1 MLKLQQITAFL
12 VGLDLVAAENIDA
25 WVENPQVVPRFKDL
39 GNGQLVVYTQTYDA
53 MIAIERYPHQ
63 VHAAELLFAQM
74 CAWLIEN
81 DESRLELNLPH
92 PETDVTILD
101 NKTADIEI
109 VIRFEEDIT
118 AVPDENG
125 PIEFHGQRYRLDDVT
140 LSYAKEGEM
149 AS

>member
-1 MLKLQQITAFL
+1 MIKLQQITAFL
-12 VGLDLVAAENIDA
+12 IGLDLVAAENIDT
-25 WVENPQVVPRFKDL
+25 WVENPQVVPRFTDL
-39 GNGQLVVYTQTYDA
+39 GDGQMIVYTQTYDA

-63 VHAAELLFAQM
+63 VHDAELLFAQM
-74 CAWLIEN
+74 CVWLIEN

-101 NKTADIEI
+101 SKTADIDI

-118 AVPDENG
+118 AVEDESG
-125 PIEFHGQRYRLDDVT
+125 PIAFQDKRYRLDGVT